1 MKIKNYIMGSILLLT
16 IIACVVPGI
25 SQSDVPPTFDLNMVP
40 TMVVLTANAIA
51 SQTAAVAPP
60 MPFETLTPT
69 LAPTESATATPK
81 VSFAGTSLFLRDDQ
95 TTLFTDYR
103 VGIKLIVPAGWL
115 AVRIN
120 EDEYYD
126 AWVLPEL
133 STPAYQ
139 RALASIQ
146 DRDPNEARLYI
157 LDIQEGH
164 LQGGLVTNVNL
175 FLYNKE
181 EMALEDNADV
191 SSIADS
197 FAEAMPG
204 LEVLTAELSATPN
217 GIPIGISTSKMPAT
231 TVEDVDVIVFYKQI
245 FLKSKMGL
253 LTITLSTTQE
263 LKDTVLP
270 AFDAM
275 IETMILVKE

>member
-1 MKIKNYIMGSILLLT
+1 MKVKNYITGSILFFAML
-16 IIACVVPGI
+16 ACIVPGL
-25 SQSDVPPTFDLNMVP
+25 SQPSAPPTFDLSTIP
-40 TMVVLTANAIA
+40 TMVVLTANALQA
-51 SQTAAVAPP
+51 QTAIAAPP
-60 MPFETLTPT
+60 TPFETLTAT
-69 LAPTESATATPK
+69 LAPTESVTATPK
-81 VSFAGTSLFLRDDQ
+81 VSFAGTSLILRDDQ
-95 TTLFTDYR
+95 TTVFTDYR
-103 VGIKLIVPAGWL
+103 VGIELIIPAGWL

-133 STPAYQ
+133 SNPAYQ

-146 DRDPNEARLYI
+146 DRDPNDARLYI

-164 LQGGLVTNVNL
+164 LQGGMVTNVNL

-181 EMALEDNADV
+181 EIALENDADV

-204 LEVLTAELSATPN
+204 LKVLTAKLSATPS

-231 TVEDVDVIVFYKQI
+231 TVENVDVIVFYKQI

-253 LTITLSTTQE
+253 LTITLSTTEE
-263 LKDTVLP
+263 LKDAVLP

-275 IETMILVKE
+275 IETMTPVKE

>member
-1 MKIKNYIMGSILLLT
+1 MKIKNYITGSILFFT
-16 IIACVVPGI
+16 IMACVVPGL
-25 SQSDVPPTFDLNMVP
+25 SQPVPPTFDLNLIP
-40 TMVVLTANAIA
+40 TMVVLTANALEA
-51 SQTAAVAPP
+51 QTAVAALQIPL
-60 MPFETLTPT
+60 ETPT
-69 LAPTESATATPK
+69 LAPIESATATPK

-95 TTLFTDYR
+95 TTVFTDYR
-103 VGIKLIVPAGWL
+103 VGVELIIPTGWL

-133 STPAYQ
+133 SNPAYQ

-164 LQGGLVTNVNL
+164 LQGGMVTNVNL
-175 FLYNKE
+175 FLYTKE
-181 EMALEDNADV
+181 EIALEDNADV

-197 FAEAMPG
+197 FAKAMPG
-204 LEVLTAELSATPN
+204 LEVLSAKLSATPG
-217 GIPIGISTSKMPAT
+217 GIPIGISTSKMPAI
-231 TVEDVDVIVFYKQI
+231 TVENVDVIVFYKQI

-253 LTITLSTTQE
+253 LTITLTTTEE
-263 LKDTVLP
+263 LKDAVLP
-270 AFDAM
+270 GFDAM
-275 IETMILVKE
+275 IETIRVSAE